1 MNQGSTKEKIIA
13 MSLEMFNRD
22 GVESVTTRHI
32 AKELGISQGNLHYH
46 YPNKDKLLETL
57 FGNMLAAFKSAER
70 IIEDEPL
77 DPEQMLLSMTDNFR
91 IMNSYR
97 LFFQQND
104 VIWRRIPVIKDSMK
118 LLFQTKQSEILA
130 LIELYQKEGKLRE
143 EITSKQVEFLAE
155 QFIFNI
161 QSWLNVKDYN
171 ADSNLSVEYYAKL
184 LFRLWLPYLSANEVE
199 KWEKL
204 LD

>member
-1 MNQGSTKEKIIA
+1 
-13 MSLEMFNRD
+13 MSLDLFNRS
-22 GVESVTTRHI
+22 GVENITTRHI

-57 FGNMLAAFKSAER
+57 FSDMLTALKSAER
-70 IIEDEPL
+70 IIEDKPL
-77 DPEQMLLSMTDNFR
+77 DPEQMLLSMTDNFK
-91 IMNSYR
+91 IMYSYR

-104 VIWRRIPVIKDSMK
+104 VIWRRLPEIKEVMT

-130 LIELYQKEGKLRE
+130 LIELYKKEGKFRE
-143 EITSKQVEFLAE
+143 EISARQVEFLAE

-171 ADSNLSVEYYAKL
+171 PDKVSFAYYAKL
-184 LFRLWLPYLSANEVE
+184 LFRLWLPYLHPAEM
-199 KWEKL
+199 KTWEKL

>member
-1 MNQGSTKEKIIA
+1 MNQTSTKEKIIA
-13 MSLEMFNRD
+13 MSLNLFNRS
-22 GVESVTTRHI
+22 GVENITTRHI

-57 FGNMLAAFKSAER
+57 FGDMLTALKNAER
-70 IIEDEPL
+70 IIEDKPL
-77 DPEQMLLSMTDNFR
+77 DPEQMLLSMTDNFK
-91 IMNSYR
+91 IMYSYR

-104 VIWRRIPVIKDSMK
+104 VIWRRLPEIKETMM

-130 LIELYQKEGKLRE
+130 LIELYKKEGKFRK
-143 EITSKQVEFLAE
+143 EISARQVEFLAE

-171 ADSNLSVEYYAKL
+171 PDKVSFAYYAKL
-184 LFRLWLPYLSANEVE
+184 LFRLWLPYLHPTEM
-199 KWEKL
+199 KTWEKL

>member
-1 MNQGSTKEKIIA
+1 MNQTSTKEKIIA
-13 MSLEMFNRD
+13 MSLDLFNRS
-22 GVESVTTRHI
+22 GVENITTRHI

-57 FGNMLAAFKSAER
+57 FSDMLTALKSAER
-70 IIEDEPL
+70 IIEDKPL
-77 DPEQMLLSMTDNFR
+77 DPQQMLLSMTDNFK
-91 IMNSYR
+91 IMYSYR

-104 VIWRRIPVIKDSMK
+104 VIWRRLPEIKEVMT

-130 LIELYQKEGKLRE
+130 LIELYKKEGKFRE
-143 EITSKQVEFLAE
+143 EISARQVEFLAE

-171 ADSNLSVEYYAKL
+171 PDKVSFAYYAKL
-184 LFRLWLPYLSANEVE
+184 LFRLWLPYLHPTEM
-199 KWEKL
+199 KTWEKL